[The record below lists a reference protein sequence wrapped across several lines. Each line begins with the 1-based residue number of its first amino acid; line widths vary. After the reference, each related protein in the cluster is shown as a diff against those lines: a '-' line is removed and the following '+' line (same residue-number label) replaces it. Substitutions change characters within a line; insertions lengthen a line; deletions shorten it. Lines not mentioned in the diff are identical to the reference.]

1 MSNAGRND
9 LVPAAQGGDPL
20 LMLEARIR
28 GRRRSAHADPD
39 ALRQVLERARSRS
52 RAERPLLRM
61 VHHMACTGGTLVS
74 RALQAQPNTLV
85 LSEVDPLSP
94 IQIKAMRSRFAPTD
108 PILLAR
114 AGIAPINDGVAV
126 DMFQASV
133 SVLRAYLDRQGRRLV
148 LRSHA
153 HSQFCTEVDWDQRPT
168 LTEMFADDYRT
179 ADIVTVRHPLDS
191 WLSLIAN
198 DWRHFEPFTL
208 DEYARRYLA
217 FLDRHEGIAL
227 FKYETFVT
235 DPDTETRRM
244 CDELD
249 LSYISDWQSL
259 ISAVRL
265 SGDSGRRGDAI
276 MPRPRRDVP
285 EVVLEEA
292 GSSAHFLDLC
302 RRLGYQNI

>member
-191 WLSLIAN
+191 WPSLIAN

-249 LSYISDWQSL
+249 LSYISDWQAL

-276 MPRPRRDVP
+276 IPRPRRDVP

>member
-20 LMLEARIR
+20 LMLEARLR
-28 GRRRSAHADPD
+28 GRKSAHADPD
-39 ALRQVLERARSRS
+39 ALRQVLERARSR
-52 RAERPLLRM
+52 RGAERPLLRM
-61 VHHMACTGGTLVS
+61 IHHMACTGGTLVS

-114 AGIAPINDGVAV
+114 AGITPIADGVAV

-133 SVLRAYLDRQGRRLV
+133 SVLRSHLDRQGRRLV
-148 LRSHA
+148 LRGHA
-153 HSQFCTEVDWDQRPT
+153 HAQFCTEVDWEQRPT

-217 FLDRHEGIAL
+217 FLDRHQGFSL
-227 FKYETFVT
+227 FKYEAFVA
-235 DPDTETRRM
+235 DPDTEARRM
-244 CDELD
+244 CDELH

-276 MPRPRRDVP
+276 MSRPRRNVS

-302 RRLGYQNI
+302 RRLGYQNL